1 MAERKHD
8 GVQPQIPPRELQRSL
23 KSTHRLRRP
32 AASRWTHVFAAAW
45 VTGMLSLGVT
55 RPEVYQGLLQED
67 RFIEWWTVALFGVAG
82 FLALRLAWRERRPFD
97 ALVGAFC
104 VFVAGEEFSW
114 GQRLLGITPPD
125 AFLEHNRQQ
134 ELTIHNFAD
143 IFGEPRWV
151 LMLALAGFGLV
162 IPAIAATRPGR
173 AILARAGATAVP
185 LPTAAWLLAAVA
197 LLWWYPLTLTGEW
210 VEALAGGLFLV
221 AYAPGPAAAGMA
233 AGGGAAVAVLLTLL
247 SGARGAT
254 DAELACARTETAAI
268 ADDLAY
274 GVAATGRLAGSRSV
288 HKRVFTAIEDGYVR
302 AEGLEAYRAAA
313 CGESLGTPRQRAYAV
328 DPWGTAYW
336 LSMERGAD
344 AIHLVVYS
352 FGPNRRRDGPPGR
365 GSGDDVAAALE
376 ITP

>member
-1 MAERKHD
+1 MRD
-8 GVQPQIPPRELQRSL
+8 
-23 KSTHRLRRP
+23 P
-32 AASRWTHVFAAAW
+32 AAGADSVEPSPRSPPVSAWTHVLAAGW
-45 VTGMLSLGVT
+45 VAGMLGVGLT
-55 RPEVYQGLLQED
+55 RPNLYQAALQED
-67 RFIEWWTVALFGVAG
+67 RFIEWWTVTLFAGAG
-82 FLALRLAWRERRPFD
+82 FLALRLAWRKRRLFD

-143 IFGEPRWV
+143 VFGEPRRV
-151 LMLALAGFGLV
+151 LMLALVGFGLV
-162 IPAIAATRPGR
+162 IPAVAASRRGR
-173 AILARAGATAVP
+173 TLLARLGATVVRLP
-185 LPTAAWLLAAVA
+185 LAAWLLSAVA

-221 AYAPGPAAAGMA
+221 AYAPGAAAAGIA
-233 AGGGAAVAVLLTLL
+233 AGVGAVLAALLALL

-254 DAELACARTETAAI
+254 EAELACAVAETAAL

-274 GVAATGRLAGSRSV
+274 GAAATGRLAGSRSV
-288 HKRVFTAIEDGYVR
+288 HKRVFTAIQEGYVR
-302 AEGLEAYRAAA
+302 GEGLGGYGATG
-313 CGESLGTPRQRAYAV
+313 CGQGLGTPRQREYAV

-336 LSMERGAD
+336 LSMQRGD
-344 AIHLVVYS
+344 ASIRLVVYS
-352 FGPNRRRDGPPGR
+352 FGPNRRRDGPPGT
-365 GSGDDVAAALE
+365 GSGDDVAAAME